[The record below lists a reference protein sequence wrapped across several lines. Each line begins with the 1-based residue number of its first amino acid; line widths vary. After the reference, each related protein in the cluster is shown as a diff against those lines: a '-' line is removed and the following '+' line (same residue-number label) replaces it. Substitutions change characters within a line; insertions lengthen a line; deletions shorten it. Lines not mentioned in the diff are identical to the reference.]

1 MKMKTGNKVK
11 IINDGHTIW
20 GGLHGTLVQFCTI
33 NNEWVVLLDGGQGI
47 KVGQPENRLVTL

>member
-1 MKMKTGNKVK
+1 MKTGNKVK